1 MNRGNLKNS
10 VGFTLVELLVT
21 VAVISVLMGLVI
33 VVLDPA
39 HFRNQAQ
46 DSRRVSDLTTIQ
58 ATLELS
64 FADNNRYPT
73 VAEFATLTVP
83 TDPDGGSYEY
93 CVDDATTPMNY
104 GICATMETTPLP
116 SDCTS
121 AAAYGCSR
129 NCCLTNPF

>member
-1 MNRGNLKNS
+1 MNKRN
-10 VGFTLVELLVT
+10 GFTLVELLV
-21 VAVISVLMGLVI
+21 VVGILGILSGLVI
-33 VVLDPA
+33 VTLNPSQY
-39 HFRNQAQ
+39 FKQGR
-46 DSRRVSDLTTIQ
+46 DSRRLSDLTTIQ

-121 AAAYGCSR
+121 AAAYGCSSTAET
-129 NCCLTNPF
+129 CCLTNPF

>member
-1 MNRGNLKNS
+1 MPKKLS
-10 VGFTLVELLVT
+10 GFTLVELLVV
-21 VAVISVLMGLVI
+21 VAVVGVLSGLVI

-46 DSRRVSDLTTIQ
+46 DSRRISDLGNIQ

-64 FADNNRYPT
+64 FADDNQYPT
-73 VAEFATLTVP
+73 VAEFAALSVP
-83 TDPDGGSYEY
+83 SDPDGGSYEY

-104 GICATMETTPLP
+104 QICADMEITPHP
-116 SDCTS
+116 SDCQNPNGTW
-121 AAAYGCSR
+121 GCSK

>member
-1 MNRGNLKNS
+1 MNKRN
-10 VGFTLVELLVT
+10 GFTLVELLV
-21 VAVISVLMGLVI
+21 VVGILGILSGLVI
-33 VVLDPA
+33 VTLNPSQY
-39 HFRNQAQ
+39 FKQGR
-46 DSRRVSDLTTIQ
+46 DSRRLSDLGKIQ

-121 AAAYGCSR
+121 AAAYGCSSTAET
-129 NCCLTNPF
+129 CCLTNPF